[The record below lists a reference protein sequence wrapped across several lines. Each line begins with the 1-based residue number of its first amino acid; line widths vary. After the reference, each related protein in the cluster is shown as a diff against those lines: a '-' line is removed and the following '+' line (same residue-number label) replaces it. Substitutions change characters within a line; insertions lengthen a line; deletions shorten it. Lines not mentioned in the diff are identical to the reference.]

1 MPADVLRYARLRKR
15 GYSNPL
21 DATRMVGR
29 GRVQALTLVQDG
41 PSEWQAQTPWRLFA
55 AVWRR
60 DSNHRPHVPE
70 PICFTAVHLALT
82 TADGEETIPE
92 VLEVPLEFL
101 SFRSRRR
108 VDRRSNHVT

>member
-1 MPADVLRYARLRKR
+1 
-15 GYSNPL
+15 
-21 DATRMVGR
+21 
-29 GRVQALTLVQDG
+29 
-41 PSEWQAQTPWRLFA
+41 
-55 AVWRR
+55 
-60 DSNHRPHVPE
+60 
-70 PICFTAVHLALT
+70 VHLALT

>member
-1 MPADVLRYARLRKR
+1 
-15 GYSNPL
+15 
-21 DATRMVGR
+21 
-29 GRVQALTLVQDG
+29 
-41 PSEWQAQTPWRLFA
+41 
-55 AVWRR
+55 VWRR
-60 DSNHRPHVPE
+60 DSNHRPRVPE
-70 PICFTAVHLALT
+70 QIWFTAVHLALT